1 MSEFRADDTEDM
13 DITRVFEPDDGENGR
28 DRDRERKSHR
38 LNSCFEDLIGRKN
51 ISWEQVYNLKEIL
64 GSGGQGT
71 VFLAERLGAFGVSF
85 HLALKFYRP
94 NDYRDIE
101 IYRSEM
107 ARLAAVEMEVSQIQQ
122 DNILDIY
129 NVVEHEGILVLAT
142 EWVDGMDLR
151 QLVAPG
157 VLQSLKGKVNL
168 DRWEYINDVVMTNA
182 GFQTRLMPSM
192 VLGILRE
199 CLAGLSAL
207 HRREVIHAD
216 MKPSNVMVKQ
226 TGNCKIIDL
235 GSSFFTHTP
244 PRRPTWTWR
253 YAPVEVLQ
261 GETHSPLSDMA
272 SLGYVMLELLSGKI
286 PFVGVTDKD
295 ELIQLKQEMWERV
308 DEILPA
314 DVARNSTLVEMISR
328 MIAPDPADRFN
339 SLEDAE
345 LADNGAA
352 ALQRQ
357 LVKVDMDTVVANEMR
372 VFLQEL
378 QKAKNG
384 PEAA

>member
-1 MSEFRADDTEDM
+1 MSEFRVDDTEDM
-13 DITRVFEPDDGENGR
+13 DITREFEPDDEENGR
-28 DRDRERKSHR
+28 ERDRERNSQR
-38 LNSCFEDLIGRKN
+38 LNSCFEELIGREN

-64 GSGGQGT
+64 GTGGQGT
-71 VFLAERLGAFGVSF
+71 VFLAERLGAFDVSF

-94 NDYRDIE
+94 NNYHDVE

-107 ARLAAVEMEVSQIQQ
+107 ARLATVAMEVSQIQQ
-122 DNILDIY
+122 DHILDIY

-151 QLVAPG
+151 QLVAPS

-168 DRWEYINDVVMTNA
+168 DRWEYINDVLMTNA

-207 HRREVIHAD
+207 HRRKVIHAD

-235 GSSFFTHTP
+235 GSSFLTTSP
-244 PRRPTWTWR
+244 PLRPTWTWR
-253 YAPVEVLQ
+253 YAPVEVLR
-261 GETHSPLSDMA
+261 GEKHSPLSDMA
-272 SLGYVMLELLSGKI
+272 SLGYVVLELLSGKI

-295 ELIQLKQEMWERV
+295 ELIQLKQDMWERV
-308 DEILPA
+308 EEILPA
-314 DVARNSTLVEMISR
+314 DVARNSTLVEMISK

-378 QKAKNG
+378 RKAKNG

>member
-1 MSEFRADDTEDM
+1 MSEYIADDTEDM
-13 DITRVFEPDDGENGR
+13 DITRVFEPDDEENGR
-28 DRDRERKSHR
+28 DRDRERKSRR
-38 LNSCFEDLIGRKN
+38 LNFCFEDLIGRQE
-51 ISWEQVYNLKEIL
+51 ISWEQVYGLKEIL
-64 GSGGQGT
+64 GAGGQGT
-71 VFLAERLGAFGVSF
+71 VFLAERLGAFDVSF

-94 NDYRDIE
+94 NDYSDVE
-101 IYRSEM
+101 MYRSEM
-107 ARLAAVEMEVSQIQQ
+107 ARLAAVAMEVSRIQQ
-122 DNILDIY
+122 DHILDIY

-142 EWVDGMDLR
+142 EWVDGMNLR
-151 QLVAPG
+151 ELVAPP
-157 VLQSLKGKVNL
+157 VLQSLKGKVNP
-168 DRWEYINDVVMTNA
+168 DRWDYINDVVMTNA

-207 HRREVIHAD
+207 HRRKVIHAD

-253 YAPVEVLQ
+253 YAPVEVLE
-261 GETHSPLSDMA
+261 GAPHTPLSDMA

-286 PFVGVTDKD
+286 PFVGVTDKN
-295 ELIQLKQEMWERV
+295 ELIQLKKDMWERV
-308 DEILPA
+308 AEILPA
-314 DVARNSTLVEMISR
+314 DVARNSKLVEMISK
-328 MIAPDPADRFN
+328 MIAPDPADRFD
-339 SLEDAE
+339 SLEVIE
-345 LADNGAA
+345 LSDNGAA

-372 VFLQEL
+372 VLLQEL
-378 QKAKNG
+378 SLAKNG

>member
-1 MSEFRADDTEDM
+1 MSELGADDTEDM
-13 DITRVFEPDDGENGR
+13 DITRVFESDDEENGR
-28 DRDRERKSHR
+28 DRDRKIKSDR
-38 LNSCFEDLIGRKN
+38 LNTCFEDLIGRKN
-51 ISWEQVYNLKEIL
+51 ISWEQVYGLKEIL
-64 GSGGQGT
+64 GTGGQGT
-71 VFLAERLGAFGVSF
+71 VFLAERLGAFDVSF

-94 NDYRDIE
+94 SNYRDVE
-101 IYRSEM
+101 MYRSEM
-107 ARLAAVEMEVSQIQQ
+107 ARLAAVAMEVSRIQQ
-122 DNILDIY
+122 DHILDIY
-129 NVVEHEGILVLAT
+129 NVVEHEGILVLAS

-157 VLQSLKGKVNL
+157 VLQSLKGKVNP
-168 DRWEYINDVVMTNA
+168 DRWDYINDVLMTSA

-192 VLGILRE
+192 VFGILRE

-207 HRREVIHAD
+207 HRHEVIHAD

-235 GSSFFTHTP
+235 GSSFLTEAP
-244 PRRPTWTWR
+244 PLRPTWTWR
-253 YAPVEVLQ
+253 YAPVEVLK
-261 GETHSPLSDMA
+261 GDAHTPLSDMA
-272 SLGYVMLELLSGKI
+272 SLGYVVLELLSGKI

-295 ELIQLKQEMWERV
+295 ELIKLKQEMWERV
-308 DEILPA
+308 EEILPA
-314 DVARNSTLVEMISR
+314 DVARNTMLVEMVSK

-357 LVKVDMDTVVANEMR
+357 LVKVDMDTVVSNEMR
-372 VFLQEL
+372 VFLQEI
-378 QKAKNG
+378 QQAKNG